1 MNTLTKWDLKIG
13 SAALGLQFIAT
24 GLYALFDTKT
34 RFFLPLTANDM
45 ENQVGLALIVAGLAT
60 LYGATRPLRC
70 LRHIGQALMWVV
82 GTWLAVVFL
91 IIGYLPPVVV
101 LTFLG
106 GLGAFCIWVR
116 DALHGREVRT
126 SKYGDLAEQ

>member
-34 RFFLPLTANDM
+34 RFFLLLTANNM
-45 ENQVGLALIVAGLAT
+45 ENQVGIALLVAGFCT
-60 LYGATRPLRC
+60 LYGAIKPLRC

-82 GTWLAVVFL
+82 GTWLAVVFF

-106 GLGAFCIWVR
+106 GLGAFCIWLR
-116 DALHGREVRT
+116 DAFHGREVRT
-126 SKYGDLAEQ
+126 AKSGAFAEQ

>member
-13 SAALGLQFIAT
+13 SAGFGLQYICT
-24 GLYALFDTKT
+24 GLYALFDTQT
-34 RFFLPLTANDM
+34 RFFKMLSSAGI
-45 ENQVGLALIVAGLAT
+45 ENQVGLALLLGGVLT
-60 LYGATRPLRC
+60 MYGALKPLRC

-82 GTWLAVVFL
+82 GSWLGVVFL
-91 IIGYLPPVVV
+91 MMGYLPPVVV

-106 GLGAFCIWVR
+106 GLGAFCIWLR

-126 SKYGDLAEQ
+126 AKYGDLVKQ

>member
-24 GLYALFDTKT
+24 GLYALFDTQT
-34 RFFLPLTANDM
+34 RFFRLLTANDI
-45 ENQVGLALIVAGLAT
+45 ENQVGIALIVAGLCA
-60 LYGATRPLRC
+60 LYGAVKPLRC

-82 GTWLAVVFL
+82 GTWLTVVFF

-106 GLGAFCIWVR
+106 GLGALLIWLR